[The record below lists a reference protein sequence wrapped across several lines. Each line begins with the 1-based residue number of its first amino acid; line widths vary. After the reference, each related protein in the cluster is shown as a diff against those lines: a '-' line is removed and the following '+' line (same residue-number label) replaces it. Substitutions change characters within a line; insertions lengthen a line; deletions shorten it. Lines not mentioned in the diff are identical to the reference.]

1 MWSLKNSSTCCM
13 LFLLINLSL
22 TNYIS
27 ASIVENGDFEHW
39 VNGSVFPEGW
49 GGSSFNTDTA
59 VVKLVNDVFSG
70 QNALKVVF
78 TTTTTHCRFNS
89 PYFKLSG
96 GKYKLTY
103 FVKGT
108 SVLRWIVLTPKGA
121 SPRAPVDGGVN
132 LPASDYLQSGI
143 KLKNST
149 WVKRECYFD
158 VPEEVVDEEY
168 SLNIS
173 INGTETSHHFSL
185 DKVSLKKVAPDDGSP
200 WQSELVKL
208 NQDGSLSYFPDD
220 FGYFIPDFS
229 AAGYKGGGVEI
240 PDVPVVKVINAVQG
254 DNTAGIQAAIDEVG
268 AMPLVNGIRGAVLL
282 KAGLY
287 NIAGSIYLQHHGV
300 ILRGEGQGD
309 SPVNSTILMATGNI
323 PHQRTFIQV
332 GYKGTANQ
340 WNNKLSSNVNIVDDY
355 VPSGSDKITLSSVQL
370 FSIGDQ
376 IVIQHDDTQNWLNAI
391 EGGVGDSGAPPWTLN
406 DNVYIVYNRY
416 IRNIDRNTNTITL
429 DAPVYYGLRKSLS
442 QSYVYKI
449 SNTNIIK
456 NVGVENLRIDCE
468 FDVNKDTV
476 ESVRGRYLCDENH
489 AWNGLAFS
497 SVEDGWAKN
506 ITAIHF
512 GGFGIYTTRTS
523 RTSIISCNV
532 IDPVSVITGS
542 RRYAFCTSFFSQMIL
557 FEDCYARNAR
567 HGFVSG
573 GTASASGVVFLNCRS
588 DLAYAASEGHRRWS
602 SGFLYDNFREVAY
615 NGTYEHT
622 LALNNRGNY
631 GTSHGWGLVNSVA
644 WNCDLTAGDPSK
656 GHLIVQRP
664 PTAQNFAIGCKA
676 KAVDGLGPFNAPDGF
691 IEGTNLKG
699 DIEPSSLY
707 EAQLNARMNQLT
719 NVQVIQSIEDNKK
732 KDSYRIV
739 NNGTPVQFNFDF
751 VMPEATLI
759 IYSATGQIVKQ
770 CKHQDNQFSIDLSM
784 YPKGLY
790 YAKFVI

>member
-1 MWSLKNSSTCCM
+1 MVKNGSILFM
-13 LFLLINLSL
+13 LILLVNLFL
-22 TNYIS
+22 TNNTS
-27 ASIVENGDFEHW
+27 ANIIENGNFENW
-39 VNGSVFPEGW
+39 ITENVFPDGW
-49 GGSSFNTDTA
+49 GESSFNADTS
-59 VVKLVNDVFSG
+59 VVKLDVDVFSG
-70 QNALKVVF
+70 QNALMAVF
-78 TTTTTHCRFNS
+78 PTTTTHCRFNS

-103 FVKGT
+103 FVKGA
-108 SVLRWIVLTPKGA
+108 SVLRWIVLTPRGA
-121 SPRAPVDGGVN
+121 SPKAPVDGGVN

-143 KLKNST
+143 KLQNAT

-158 VPEEVVDEEY
+158 VPQEVVDEEY

-173 INGTETSHHFSL
+173 VNGSEAPHHFSL
-185 DKVSLKKVAPDDGSP
+185 DKVSLIKVVPDDGSP

-208 NQDGSLSYFPDD
+208 NQDGSLSYYPDD
-220 FGYFIPDFS
+220 FGYIIPDFS
-229 AAGYKGGGVEI
+229 SVGYKGGGVEI
-240 PDVPVVKVINAVQG
+240 PDVPVVKVINAIQG
-254 DNTAGIQAAIDEVG
+254 DNTANIQAAIDEVG
-268 AMPLVNGIRGAVLL
+268 TMPLVNGIRGAVLL

-287 NIAGSIYLQHHGV
+287 NIVGSIYLQHHGV

-309 SPVNSTILMATGNI
+309 SPDNSTILMARGNT
-323 PHQRTFIQV
+323 PHQRTFIHV

-355 VPSGSDKITLSSVQL
+355 VPSGSDKITLTSVQL
-370 FSIGDQ
+370 FSVGDQ
-376 IVIQHDDTQNWLNAI
+376 IVIHHDDTQKWLNEI
-391 EGGVGDSGAPPWTLN
+391 GGGVGDSGAPPWTLS
-406 DNVYIVYNRY
+406 DNIYIVYNRY
-416 IRNIDRNTNTITL
+416 IKEIDRQANTITV

-456 NVGVENLRIDCE
+456 HVGVENLRIDCE

-489 AWNGLAFS
+489 AWNGLVFS

-506 ITAIHF
+506 ITALHF
-512 GGFGIYTTRTS
+512 GGFGIYTTRTT

-532 IDPVSVITGS
+532 VDPISVITGS

-567 HGFVSG
+567 HGFVSS
-573 GTASASGVVFLNCRS
+573 GTSSASGVVFLNCRS
-588 DLAYAASEGHRRWS
+588 DLAYASSEGHRRWS

-615 NGTYEHT
+615 NGTYKHT

-644 WNCDLTAGDPSK
+644 WNCDLTTGDPSK

-664 PTAQNFAIGCKA
+664 PTAQNFAIACKA
-676 KAVDGLGPFNAPDGF
+676 NAVDGLGPFSAPDGY

-699 DIEPSSLY
+699 NIEPASLY
-707 EAQLNARMNQLT
+707 EAQLNARMKKLT
-719 NVQVIQSIEDNKK
+719 NVLVTNSNEDNKK
-732 KDSYRIV
+732 KDSFKIM
-739 NNGTPVQFNFDF
+739 NNGTSMQFNYDF
-751 VMPEATLI
+751 ITPETTLM
-759 IYSATGQIVKQ
+759 IYSATGQIIKQ
-770 CKHQDNQFSIDLSM
+770 IKHLDNHFTINLSM

-790 YAKFVI
+790 FIKCIM